1 MSSKQVLDL
10 FKLTRKVAL
19 VTGGAKG
26 LGTAINE
33 GLLEAGV
40 TTLIFCGRGR
50 HGSLDAERERLSEK
64 FDANILGVHCDVS
77 DEGSVK
83 NLMQQIKQNN
93 IERVDILIN
102 NAGLTWNA
110 PTIDQTLAT
119 WRRVIDVNLTGL
131 FLVTREI
138 ANDFMIPQIGGSI
151 INISSILAFQGI
163 EVGAQIGYTA
173 SKSGILG
180 LTRQLAA
187 EWSIY
192 KIRVNAILP
201 SFIEGNT
208 MAKVFTNEDSPVRD
222 SILDSIPIRRF
233 ADFLDMKAAICFLA
247 SEASSYITGQSLVLD
262 GGMSIK

>member
-1 MSSKQVLDL
+1 MSSSYVLEL
-10 FKLTRKVAL
+10 FKLTGKVAL

-40 TTLIFCGRGR
+40 KTLIFCGRGR
-50 HGSLDAERERLSEK
+50 HGSLDAEQERLSEK
-64 FDANILGVHCDVS
+64 FNANILGIQCDVS
-77 DEGSVK
+77 DESSVK
-83 NLMQQIKQNN
+83 EMVQQIKNNN

-110 PTIDQTLAT
+110 PTIDQTLVT
-119 WRRVIDVNLTGL
+119 WHRVIDVNLTGL

-138 ANDFMIPQIGGSI
+138 ANDFMIPQTGGSI
-151 INISSILAFQGI
+151 VNISSILAIQGI

-173 SKSGILG
+173 SKSGVLG

-187 EWSIY
+187 EWSIH

-201 SFIEGNT
+201 SFIEGDT
-208 MAKVFTNEDSPVRD
+208 MAKVFTNEDSPVRN
-222 SILDSIPIRRF
+222 SILDTIPIRRF
-233 ADFLDMKAAICFLA
+233 AHFNDLKATICFLV
-247 SEASSYITGQSLVLD
+247 SDASSYITGQSLVLD
-262 GGMSIK
+262 GGITIK

>member
-1 MSSKQVLDL
+1 MSSLPVIDL
-10 FKLTRKVAL
+10 FKLTGKVAL

-33 GLLEAGV
+33 GLLEAGIK
-40 TTLIFCGRGR
+40 TLIFCGRGH
-50 HGSLDAERERLSEK
+50 HGSLSAEQDRLSQK
-64 FDANILGVHCDVS
+64 FDATIFSIKCDVS
-77 DEGSVK
+77 DERSVK
-83 NLMQQIKQNN
+83 EMIQQIKQNN
-93 IERVDILIN
+93 IEKVDILIN

-110 PTIDQTLAT
+110 PTIDQTFAT
-119 WRRVIDVNLTGL
+119 WHRVIDVNLTGL

-208 MAKVFTNEDSPVRD
+208 MAKVFTNENSPVRD
-222 SILDSIPIRRF
+222 SILDTIPIRRF
-233 ADFLDMKAAICFLA
+233 AHFNDIKAAICFLA